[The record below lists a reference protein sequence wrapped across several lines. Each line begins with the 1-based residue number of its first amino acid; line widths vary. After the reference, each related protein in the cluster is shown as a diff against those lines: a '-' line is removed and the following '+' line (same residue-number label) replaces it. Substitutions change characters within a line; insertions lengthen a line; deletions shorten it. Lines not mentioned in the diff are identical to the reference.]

1 MSARLVVLASGAGT
15 TLQAILDAT
24 ADPGFGA
31 AVVAVGT
38 DRYGTGAE
46 RRARASGVPVFT
58 VRLEDHPDRD
68 AFNAATAGRI
78 AEFAPDL
85 LVLAGYMKILSARV
99 IGRFRT
105 INTHPSLLPAFP
117 GATAVRDALAAGVK
131 VSGVTVHWVD
141 EGVDTG
147 PIIAQR
153 AVPVEPG
160 DTEQTLHA
168 RIQSVERG
176 LFVAT
181 IGGIVRAGSGDST
194 PAGHRRGEHGSP
206 ASAEVWVQEES

>member
-24 ADPGFGA
+24 GQAGFGA
-31 AVVAVGT
+31 DVVAVGT
-38 DRYGTGAE
+38 DRHDTGAE
-46 RRARASGVPVFT
+46 RRARAEGIPVFT
-58 VRLEDHPDRD
+58 VRLEDHPDRE
-68 AFNAATAGRI
+68 AFNVATAERI
-78 AEFAPDL
+78 AAHEPDL
-85 LVLAGYMKILSARV
+85 LVLAGYMKILGRQV
-99 IGRFRT
+99 IGRFPAV
-105 INTHPSLLPAFP
+105 NTHPSLLPAFP
-117 GATAVRDALAAGVK
+117 GAAAVRDALAAGVK

-160 DTEQTLHA
+160 DTEATLRA
-168 RIQSVERG
+168 RIQGVERG

-181 IGGIVRAGSGDST
+181 IGEIVRARWARSAT
-194 PAGHRRGEHGSP
+194 AESP
-206 ASAEVWVQEES
+206 ATAELPAEVHVQEES

>member
-24 ADPGFGA
+24 ADAGFGA
-31 AVVAVGT
+31 TVVAVGT
-38 DRYGTGAE
+38 DRHGTGAQ
-46 RRARASGVPVFT
+46 RRAEAAGVPVFT
-58 VRLEDHPDRD
+58 IRLEDHPDRA
-68 AFNAATAGRI
+68 AFNVATAERI
-78 AEFAPDL
+78 AAHQPDL
-85 LVLAGYMKILSARV
+85 LVLAGYMKILGRQV
-99 IGRFRT
+99 IGRFPAV
-105 INTHPSLLPAFP
+105 NTHPSLLPAFP
-117 GATAVRDALAAGVK
+117 GAAAVRDALAAGVK

-160 DTEQTLHA
+160 DTEDTLRV
-168 RIQSVERG
+168 RIQGVERG

-181 IGGIVRAGSGDST
+181 IGEIVRAA
-194 PAGHRRGEHGSP
+194 PARP
-206 ASAEVWVQEES
+206 AAAQVPAEVHVQEES